1 MIQTSLMNQEDQA
14 SPDSGLTALLGVH
27 HYPNADLITSQHK
40 G

>member
-1 MIQTSLMNQEDQA
+1 MMQTSLMNWEDQP
-14 SPDSGLTALLGVH
+14 SPDNGLTVRPGVH